1 MMKKDEI
8 IGTTFSELME
18 NTDRLKKDPEAQK
31 RFSEELDKQ
40 GICVNF
46 DGPCPALSAKDIYIS
61 KRD

>member
-46 DGPCPALSAKDIYIS
+46 
-61 KRD
+61 